1 MTTPYPV
8 PAATE
13 EPLGSVTRVLGLAAG
28 DGEDLFTGGSL
39 PQLSGRVYGG

>member
-1 MTTPYPV
+1 MTVPYPV

-28 DGEDLFTGGSL
+28 DGRDDFPSAVLVGRM
-39 PQLSGRVYGG
+39 LSK